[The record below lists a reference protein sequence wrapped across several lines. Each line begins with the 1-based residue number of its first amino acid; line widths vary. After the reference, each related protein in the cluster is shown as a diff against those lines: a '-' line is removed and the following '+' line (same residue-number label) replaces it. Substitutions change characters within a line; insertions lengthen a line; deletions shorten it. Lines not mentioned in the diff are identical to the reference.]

1 MVGLLLRYDYER
13 SSFIRLKEKEV
24 FVDIRIICCTT
35 SLRIEIIVDMP
46 SQHLPEASIFLLLLT
61 LSACHSPMYLYCW
74 EKKNIFR
81 YAMPENRSRCS
92 RTLPITGRGGEVL
105 SRMRRDTRQQWKKA
119 SPPMILAAI

>member
-46 SQHLPEASIFLLLLT
+46 SQHLPGGGINFLAIANFICMPFADVFVLLGEEE
-61 LSACHSPMYLYCW
+61 YLPLCD
-74 EKKNIFR
+74 
-81 YAMPENRSRCS
+81 A
-92 RTLPITGRGGEVL
+92 GE
-105 SRMRRDTRQQWKKA
+105 
-119 SPPMILAAI
+119 